1 MAIIKRIAML
11 LHEHGEAMK
20 NKKYGVTPRPVAV
33 DGPTNGCSQV
43 ESLPELSNGSVICL
57 LIQKRSR

>member
-11 LHEHGEAMK
+11 LHEHGKAMQ

-33 DGPTNGCSQV
+33 DGPSNGCSQV
-43 ESLPELSNGSVICL
+43 ESLPDLDNGSVICL
-57 LIQKRSR
+57 LIHERSQ